1 MILSALAGGL
11 GDEASPSPTPSAPPH
26 SGPLT
31 HSASWECLS
40 TLPTNGSPLRHV
52 THVRPRP
59 PRRHRVAYFPPES
72 VSSWVLVEMFS
83 YREVRCMRRMSTVW
97 GGINERRWNQPC
109 SFFSQTLV
117 LFSWPIQ
124 WTFSLYL
131 IPRKI
136 SFSKQEATAC
146 DSNINQAQI
155 SSDRLQGDLQHCTLF
170 VSRLFQKLPS

>member
-83 YREVRCMRRMSTVW
+83 YRGVRCMRRNQGETVK
-97 GGINERRWNQPC
+97 P
-109 SFFSQTLV
+109 TL
-117 LFSWPIQ
+117 Q
-124 WTFSLYL
+124 
-131 IPRKI
+131 
-136 SFSKQEATAC
+136 
-146 DSNINQAQI
+146 
-155 SSDRLQGDLQHCTLF
+155 
-170 VSRLFQKLPS
+170 LFQSDFSSFQLTDSVNF